1 MLEREKY
8 LKTLASYAEKPLIKV
23 LTGVRRC
30 GKSTILQSFAEKLI
44 SGGIKKQQIISLN
57 FEDLALEP
65 LKNYR
70 ALHDYLISKIKD
82 DNTPYFVFLDEI
94 QEVESFERVVNSLH
108 LRKNVDIYITGSN
121 AFFMSGE
128 LSTLLSGRYI
138 EIPIFPLSF
147 SEFKNAYKELSKNDL
162 YNKYITQGAMPYLI
176 NRENSYKEIR
186 DYYGGIYNTV
196 LLKDVVARK
205 KISAPDIL
213 EKVVKFLAGNI
224 GSLNSTKKI
233 ADTLTSFGRKISVN
247 TLESYISALIDSLL
261 FYKVS
266 RFDIKGKEHL
276 KTIDKYYIA
285 DLGFRN
291 YLLGNERDN
300 FGFVLENVIYL
311 ELLHRGY
318 KVSVGKIGQKEIDFV
333 AVSELGQVEY
343 YQVALSIR
351 ENDVFEREIFPLTDV
366 KDNYPKFLLHLD
378 PDSNSVHK
386 GIKILNALEWLEVV
400 C

>member
-1 MLEREKY
+1 MLKREKY
-8 LKTLASYAEKPLIKV
+8 LKALESYAEKPLIKV

-44 SGGIKKQQIISLN
+44 SSGVKNEQIISLN
-57 FEDLALEP
+57 FEDLALEH

-70 ALHDYLISKIKD
+70 TLYDYLISKIAD
-82 DNTPYFVFLDEI
+82 DNTQYFVFLDEI
-94 QEVESFERVVNSLH
+94 QEVESFERVVNSLY

-176 NRENSYKEIR
+176 NRENSYREIR

-205 KISAPDIL
+205 KISATDIL
-213 EKVVKFLAGNI
+213 EKVIKFLAGNI

-247 TLESYISALIDSLL
+247 TLENYINALIDSLL

-300 FGFVLENVIYL
+300 LGFVLENVIYL
-311 ELLHRGY
+311 ELLRRGY
-318 KVSVGKIGQKEIDFV
+318 KVSVGKIGMKEIDFV
-333 AVSELGQVEY
+333 AISELGQVEY
-343 YQVALSIR
+343 YQVAFSIR
-351 ENDVFEREIFPLTDV
+351 ENDVFEREISALMDI

-378 PDSNSVHK
+378 PDPDSSHK
-386 GIKILNALEWLEVV
+386 GIKLLNALEWM
-400 C
+400 

>member
-1 MLEREKY
+1 MMEREKY

-30 GKSTILQSFAEKLI
+30 GKSTILLGFAEKLI

-70 ALHDYLISKIKD
+70 ALYDYLISKITD
-82 DNTPYFVFLDEI
+82 DNTQYYVFLDEI
-94 QEVESFERVVNSLH
+94 QEVDGFERVVNSLH

-147 SEFKNAYKELSKNDL
+147 SEFKNAYKELPKNDL

-351 ENDVFEREIFPLTDV
+351 ESDVFEREISALTDI

-378 PDSNSVHK
+378 PDPDSVHK
-386 GIKILNALEWLEVV
+386 GINILNALEWL
-400 C
+400 

>member
-1 MLEREKY
+1 MLFREKHLEMLMAY
-8 LKTLASYAEKPLIKV
+8 SKKPLIKV

-30 GKSTILQSFAEKLI
+30 GKSTILQSFMEMLI
-44 SGGIKKQQIISLN
+44 SKGVKKKQIISLN
-57 FEDLALEP
+57 FEDMALEH
-65 LKNYR
+65 LKNYH
-70 ALHDYLISKIKD
+70 ALYDYLISKIND
-82 DNTPYFVFLDEI
+82 DKKQYFVFLDEI
-94 QEVESFERVVNSLH
+94 QEVPSFERVVDSLH

-128 LSTLLSGRYI
+128 LATLLSGRYV

-147 SEFKNAYKELSKNDL
+147 SEFKTAYKKLSKIDL
-162 YNKYITQGAMPYLI
+162 YSKYITQGAMPYLI
-176 NRENSYKEIR
+176 NRENSYGEIR
-186 DYYGGIYNTV
+186 DYYGGIYSTV
-196 LLKDVVARK
+196 LLKDVVGRK

-247 TLESYISALIDSLL
+247 TLESYISGLVDSLL

-291 YLLGNERDN
+291 YILNNERDG
-300 FGFVLENVIYL
+300 FGFCLENVIFL
-311 ELLHRGY
+311 ELLRRGC
-318 KVSVGKIGQKEIDFV
+318 KVSIGKIGQKEIDFV
-333 AVSELGQVEY
+333 AVSSLGQIEY
-343 YQVALSIR
+343 YQVALTIR
-351 ENDVFEREIFPLTDV
+351 GNETFDREISALMDIR
-366 KDNYPKFLLHLD
+366 DNFPKFLLHLD
-378 PDSNSVHK
+378 PDPDSTHN
-386 GIKILNALEWLEVV
+386 GIKVLNALNWLLAY
-400 C
+400 